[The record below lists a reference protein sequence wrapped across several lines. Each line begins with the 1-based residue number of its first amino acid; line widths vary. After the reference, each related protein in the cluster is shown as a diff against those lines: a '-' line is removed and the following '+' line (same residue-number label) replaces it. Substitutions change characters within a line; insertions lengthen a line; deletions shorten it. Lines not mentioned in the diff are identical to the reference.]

1 MEMIINLA
9 KQFIEDVDGN
19 GKIEL
24 PDAISALMG
33 LLSGPDSNL
42 DIAGLMGKVQSL
54 GLDSVLSSWLG
65 SGENE
70 AISGGQIQQLFGEDK
85 IASFC
90 EQLNIDSE
98 VAQQALSKLIPMF
111 IDQSSADGGIA
122 DLLGGNAGLEGLGN
136 ALGGFLK

>member
-1 MEMIINLA
+1 MEMLINLA

-24 PDAISALMG
+24 PEAISALSG
-33 LLSGPDSNL
+33 LLAGPDSNL
-42 DIAGLMGKVQSL
+42 DIAGLMGKVQGL

-65 SGENE
+65 SGANE

-85 IASFC
+85 IATLC
-90 EQLNIDSE
+90 QQLNIDSE
-98 VAQQALSKLIPMF
+98 IAQQALSKLIPMF
-111 IDQSSADGGIA
+111 IDQSSSEGGIA
-122 DLLGGNAGLEGLGN
+122 DLLGGGSGIEGLGN